1 MRQPSP
7 STAPA
12 RLARLPSAGP
22 VWPAAHGAAATPA
35 LAKCGREGRDHPT
48 RRGRGPGMGAA
59 PGAGVAP
66 APCAGALPPWS
77 SHGHLLFM
85 DSEKEDKDEKE
96 EGEGKDRVRVY
107 LPSR

>member
-1 MRQPSP
+1 
-7 STAPA
+7 
-12 RLARLPSAGP
+12 
-22 VWPAAHGAAATPA
+22 
-35 LAKCGREGRDHPT
+35 
-48 RRGRGPGMGAA
+48 MGAA

-66 APCAGALPPWS
+66 APSAGALPPWS